1 LKNTFLLLFFFCIS
15 IYAKEI
21 PSTKE
26 TQITNEII
34 SLNDSQKKILFEF
47 AVLQKNGFD
56 ANGYWL
62 KNKNKFPAF
71 TDSVRNNL
79 ADEIFVNSLVL
90 YTPVKNSAIH
100 LWMQTQ
106 SLTNWMLY
114 LAAFIAICAIIG
126 LLRNYWNRLLGML
139 IMQFAP
145 LFRLLFSA
153 ILLTYELLLIGVLCI
168 VGAPYVDEMTFRT
181 IIIHTGLFLL
191 WSQSTAI
198 FTRKYLVKKY
208 IFEVRNN
215 FWGSNQWE
223 AVKTICLPAIIVT
236 IALLYLIYRVPAD
249 VLYNY
254 EVVVSGMAAICALP
268 FWRIIEKY
276 IYPVLIPFK
285 DTSVERSIYSLAAC
299 TVLALVI
306 DVVLIWQ
313 VNSLFYYIIIAL
325 TTLLIMSFLIL
336 SVKDNYKYDYR
347 NYYYIQCITIAFFVS
362 VLWYSFHV
370 RSGEIIWV
378 ALIGASIFV
387 IIKYWEIPTFFIS
400 WKRSRGWTWGF
411 LGMAALLWLLAKG
424 ILYLSKIGFMV

>member
-1 LKNTFLLLFFFCIS
+1 M
-15 IYAKEI
+15 

-79 ADEIFVNSLVL
+79 ADEIFVNSQVL

-236 IALLYLIYRVPAD
+236 IALLYLIYKVPAD

-313 VNSLFYYIIIAL
+313 INPLFYYIIIAL
-325 TTLLIMSFLIL
+325 TTLLIMSILIL

-362 VLWYSFHV
+362 VLWYSFHI

>member
-1 LKNTFLLLFFFCIS
+1 MKKTLLLLFFFCITT
-15 IYAKEI
+15 YAKET

-26 TQITNEII
+26 NQITNEII

-47 AVLQKNGFD
+47 AVLQKNGSD
-56 ANGYWL
+56 ANAYWL

-79 ADEIFVNSLVL
+79 AAEIFVNSQLL
-90 YTPVKNSAIH
+90 YTPVKNSAIQ

-114 LAAFIAICAIIG
+114 LAAFIAVCAIIG
-126 LLRNYWNRLLGML
+126 LLRNYWNRLIEIL
-139 IMQFAP
+139 IQQFAP
-145 LFRLLFSA
+145 IFRLLFSA
-153 ILLTYELLLIGVLCI
+153 ILLTYELLIIGIVCI
-168 VGAPYVDEMTFRT
+168 IGAPYVDEMTLRT

-215 FWGSNQWE
+215 FWGSDQWE
-223 AVKTICLPAIIVT
+223 TVKTICLPAIIVT
-236 IALLYLIYRVPAD
+236 VALLYTIYKVPAD

-254 EVVVSGMAAICALP
+254 EIVVSGMAAICALP

-285 DTSVERSIYSLAAC
+285 DINTERSIYSLAAC
-299 TVLALVI
+299 TVLALIITVGFI
-306 DVVLIWQ
+306 LQ
-313 VNSLFYYIIIAL
+313 SNPLFYYIIIAL
-325 TTLLIMSFLIL
+325 ITLLIMSFLIL
-336 SVKDNYKYDYR
+336 SLKENYKRNYK
-347 NYYYIQCITIAFFVS
+347 NYYYMQFVTIAFFIA
-362 VLWYSFHV
+362 VLLYSFYV

-378 ALIGASIFV
+378 ALIGTSIYI
-387 IIKYWEIPTFFIS
+387 IIKYWEIPTFFNN
-400 WKRSRGWTWGF
+400 WRKKTTWTWGF
-411 LGMAALLWLLAKG
+411 LGMAVLLWLLAKG
-424 ILYLSKIGFMV
+424 ILYISKMGYMV